1 MLFNFSW
8 KNGKSKTCFFQF
20 KNLDILLS
28 YPTNNITP
36 TFLAITNLK
45 YNNYTNFYKFLSL
58 LSWHVSL
65 NPGPIQ
71 KSPDTSSTIGEPL
84 NKVLQFLHININSLF
99 LKKDKIRSIASK
111 TKAGIIGKAETKLD
125 HTVPDS
131 EVNFPE
137 YDILQCDK
145 NRNGGGVT
153 CYIRKD
159 LCFNTR
165 TLHCQEIENV
175 GFDILLPKSNP
186 ITVFYRPP
194 NQAEFMD
201 LVIKKIF
208 WFKSKR

>member
-1 MLFNFSW
+1 M
-8 KNGKSKTCFFQF
+8 
-20 KNLDILLS
+20 
-28 YPTNNITP
+28 
-36 TFLAITNLK
+36 
-45 YNNYTNFYKFLSL
+45 
-58 LSWHVSL
+58 SL

-165 TLHCQEIENV
+165 TLIAKKLKMLDLT
-175 GFDILLPKSNP
+175 F
-186 ITVFYRPP
+186 FYLSRT
-194 NQAEFMD
+194 QLQFSTD
-201 LVIKKIF
+201 LQTKLNSWI
-208 WFKSKR
+208 